1 MHRGNATARTANSKR
16 LLPNRTR
23 EPHHHREKI
32 QHPDQFLVPKEQHLP
47 QSEVPHLNRLPVP
60 AEPPYVQLFWDISP
74 DSPNTN
80 RDTRHRRSAC
90 QGQSHQS
97 SQRQQSLPT
106 SGRHPLTF
114 DDTDADDI
122 MRDGSQHLFY
132 QVIILCICAAE
143 VYRCYAP
150 IKRVVPLFHSIIT
163 PVKTRS
169 RQGRSTSIHP
179 TGNTA
184 RWGAYRPA
192 MSGVPLSVMAQARE
206 DQPAQQTAAQSV

>member
-1 MHRGNATARTANSKR
+1 MRELHNPRKRT
-16 LLPNRTR
+16 
-23 EPHHHREKI
+23 
-32 QHPDQFLVPKEQHLP
+32 QCPDQTQAPKEQH
-47 QSEVPHLNRLPVP
+47 PHSPRCPTSTGFP
-60 AEPPYVQLFWDISP
+60 ISAETSHAHLFWDICP
-74 DSPNTN
+74 DSPNRS
-80 RDTRHRRSAC
+80 RDTPW
-90 QGQSHQS
+90 QSHQS
-97 SQRQQSLPT
+97 SQKQQGLPT
-106 SGRHPLTF
+106 SDTADAF
-114 DDTDADDI
+114 DIT
-122 MRDGSQHLFY
+122 RDGNQHSFY

-206 DQPAQQTAAQSV
+206 DQSAQQTMNPIRLTPSDHSGCTLGSTPDPSVDSQGWYRE

>member
-1 MHRGNATARTANSKR
+1 M
-16 LLPNRTR
+16 
-23 EPHHHREKI
+23 
-32 QHPDQFLVPKEQHLP
+32 
-47 QSEVPHLNRLPVP
+47 
-60 AEPPYVQLFWDISP
+60 
-74 DSPNTN
+74 
-80 RDTRHRRSAC
+80 
-90 QGQSHQS
+90 
-97 SQRQQSLPT
+97 
-106 SGRHPLTF
+106 F
-114 DDTDADDI
+114 DDADAADI
-122 MRDGSQHLFY
+122 MRDGSQHPFY

-206 DQPAQQTAAQSV
+206 DQSAQQTMNPIRLTPSDHSGCTLGSTPDPSVDSQGWYRE